1 LTNAE
6 LQSGFCSLASTAM
19 VDPKGETERLES
31 HCCTKFSDL
40 ESWQK
45 RWLRSPGL
53 INNARSN
60 LEPFKFAL
68 VKTELE
74 GRVNRRLLSRV

>member
-1 LTNAE
+1 
-6 LQSGFCSLASTAM
+6 M

-40 ESWQK
+40 EAGCARRGW
-45 RWLRSPGL
+45 

-60 LEPFKFAL
+60 LEPFKLAL

-74 GRVNRRLLSRV
+74 GRVDRRLLSRV